1 MKQFYASH
9 LEVKK
14 YFSEDFET
22 HPYEA
27 GWADEAIFFIMVE
40 EMKGESPVLEARV
53 QISHDGIHWADEGT
67 VSGPITAAG
76 LHFVR
81 VSHFGN
87 WLRLACSVRGEDA
100 SFKLNIQIAC
110 KG

>member
-40 EMKGESPVLEARV
+40 EIKGESRYPMTGF
-53 QISHDGIHWADEGT
+53 I
-67 VSGPITAAG
+67 GPMRALFPG
-76 LHFVR
+76 R
-81 VSHFGN
+81 
-87 WLRLACSVRGEDA
+87 
-100 SFKLNIQIAC
+100 
-110 KG
+110 